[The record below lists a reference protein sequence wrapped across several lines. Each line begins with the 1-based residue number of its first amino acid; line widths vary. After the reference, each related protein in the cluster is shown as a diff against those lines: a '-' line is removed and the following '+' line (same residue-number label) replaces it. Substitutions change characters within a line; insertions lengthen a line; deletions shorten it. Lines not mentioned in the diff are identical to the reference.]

1 MVVPS
6 IRLRAAAASI
16 LIVLPALAFTGM
28 RVARDPIVVLRVA
41 QRALLKGDG
50 VGDIDADGVFLQRTL
65 YDCGPAAL
73 ANLLLLVDGRSPGM
87 DTLAV
92 LAGTTM
98 HGTTLSGLQRAATA
112 FELEV
117 LPVRAKPGAR
127 TWPTTP
133 FIAWIDRNHFVVVA
147 ARTERGNVLVIDP
160 RVGRYV
166 IDERSFAR
174 RWSGEALVVAPS
186 PPQRMVRQ

>member
-16 LIVLPALAFTGM
+16 LIVLPVVAIAGV

-41 QRALLKGDG
+41 QTALLKADG
-50 VGDIDADGVFLQRTL
+50 VGRIDADGVFLQRTL

-73 ANLLLLVDGRSPGM
+73 ANLLLLVQGRSPAM

-98 HGTTLSGLQRAATA
+98 RGTTLSGLQKAATA
-112 FELEV
+112 FDLDV
-117 LPVRAKPGAR
+117 VSVGAR
-127 TWPTTP
+127 SGERDWPSVP

-147 ARTERGNVLVIDP
+147 ARTDRGDVLIIDP

-166 IDERSFAR
+166 MDERSFQR
-174 RWSGEALVVAPS
+174 RWSGEALLVAPS